1 MAGGNYCYTG
11 NCIIAVAIACRESTS
26 IARGDTKILGIAVSK
41 NGYLTRQRLVSIE
54 KLEILTFPHH
64 DFLELQTCDTAGS
77 SSTLQTHEI
86 Q

>member
-1 MAGGNYCYTG
+1 MAGE
-11 NCIIAVAIACRESTS
+11 IIAIREIVSLRLLAVRGS

-41 NGYLTRQRLVSIE
+41 NGYLTRQRLVSVE

-64 DFLELQTCDTAGS
+64 DFLEPQTCDTAGNS
-77 SSTLQTHEI
+77 PTHEI